1 MKKYGAA
8 VVGLTLDQGGIPKSA
23 EARMEVARRI
33 LERALAL
40 GIPQEDLY
48 IDCLTLTVSAEQE
61 GAAQTLGGLTNLEQ
75 LRLYS
80 TKGVDLALLTKL
92 QRLQELDL
100 CGCTLKH
107 PEALAAFPGLRAL
120 NLGETGLT
128 EVSFLPELP
137 VLVEVILKD
146 NPIRDFTPLLDCPWL
161 SG

>member
-1 MKKYGAA
+1 M
-8 VVGLTLDQGGIPKSA
+8 
-23 EARMEVARRI
+23 
-33 LERALAL
+33 
-40 GIPQEDLY
+40 
-48 IDCLTLTVSAEQE
+48 
-61 GAAQTLGGLTNLEQ
+61 
-75 LRLYS
+75 
-80 TKGVDLALLTKL
+80 DLALLTKL

-161 SG
+161 ERLILSQQHQDQAQEQLAQAPFEMVFE